1 VSTRPSTLRALVDRG
16 LATNRREL
24 LRGLSQSDTGR
35 AAGLGAAVIVSN
47 VLALAFTVVFARM
60 LGATGYGSL
69 AALIS
74 AFIILMVPGSA
85 LQIAA
90 ARQVSR
96 ERAEGEPDAGAGV
109 LRWLRRLV
117 LAAALVAAVAIP
129 LRPLIGALINV
140 DELWA
145 AAAVPVTSM
154 LWAIVSVERGVL
166 QGHQRYRVVGLSII
180 GEASTRIVFA
190 LLLVA
195 AGADVTGAFLGS
207 ALSLIAVGL
216 ILLLPLRACLPG
228 HGHPSAAEAR
238 LRDLMAGAWVP
249 VIGLTLLLAL
259 QEIHVIII
267 KHEASGDT
275 AGSYAVAA
283 VAGKAIIWV
292 AVGLGMYLLPEAS
305 RREKLGE
312 DARPVLLKTL
322 GLIALAGVPM
332 VLIYSVAGEPL
343 LSTVFG
349 DDLTE
354 ASDALPLLGLA
365 MTLLACSYL
374 SVQYLLAMHRTRFV
388 FVLAVALVVEVG
400 ALLAIGA
407 DLTAVAAALA
417 GVQLSCA
424 AVMLTLALRR
434 APARVYAGS

>member
-1 VSTRPSTLRALVDRG
+1 
-16 LATNRREL
+16 
-24 LRGLSQSDTGR
+24 
-35 AAGLGAAVIVSN
+35 
-47 VLALAFTVVFARM
+47 
-60 LGATGYGSL
+60 
-69 AALIS
+69 
-74 AFIILMVPGSA
+74 
-85 LQIAA
+85 
-90 ARQVSR
+90 
-96 ERAEGEPDAGAGV
+96 
-109 LRWLRRLV
+109 
-117 LAAALVAAVAIP
+117 
-129 LRPLIGALINV
+129 
-140 DELWA
+140 
-145 AAAVPVTSM
+145 
-154 LWAIVSVERGVL
+154 
-166 QGHQRYRVVGLSII
+166 
-180 GEASTRIVFA
+180 
-190 LLLVA
+190 
-195 AGADVTGAFLGS
+195 
-207 ALSLIAVGL
+207 
-216 ILLLPLRACLPG
+216 
-228 HGHPSAAEAR
+228 
-238 LRDLMAGAWVP
+238 
-249 VIGLTLLLAL
+249 LLLAL

-332 VLIYSVAGEPL
+332 VLIYSVVGEPL
-343 LSTVFG
+343 LRTVFG
-349 DDLTE
+349 EDLTE

-388 FVLAVALVVEVG
+388 FVLAVALLVEVS

-407 DLTAVAAALA
+407 DLTAVAAALVA
-417 GVQLSCA
+417 VQLSCA